1 MTIVNQSCSH
11 GGVAAPHTW
20 LLSPLRG
27 RGVGGSLS
35 FQRKS
40 CFPEAS
46 KSERLMSWSPA
57 CEVSID
63 AVFGSTGA
71 ETRGRVGLP
80 AYNQVMLDIAAQSEG
95 GGRNRSDEER
105 SQWVTG

>member
-1 MTIVNQSCSH
+1 M
-11 GGVAAPHTW
+11 
-20 LLSPLRG
+20 
-27 RGVGGSLS
+27 S

-40 CFPEAS
+40 CFLEAS

-57 CEVSID
+57 CEVSI
-63 AVFGSTGA
+63 GA